1 MRGAKKNNCTAFRH
15 NGREIYKARKEG
27 AYAFRA
33 VDEKYGERSITVL
46 SSVKNPDY
54 VRHWIARPF
63 ESLGLNAGCA
73 RAGERKAP

>member
-1 MRGAKKNNCTAFRH
+1 MAGRYIKPEKKAHTLSWLWM
-15 NGREIYKARKEG
+15 K
-27 AYAFRA
+27 
-33 VDEKYGERSITVL
+33 KYGERSITVL
-46 SSVKNPDY
+46 SSVKNPDN